1 VRRPWL
7 AEAPIGQGRVALA
20 ALFFAVIGAPTPCL
34 AQATDGPVGRILIMP
49 FENVKREGTI
59 FWLGEASSVLLAD
72 DLNASGLNAITR
84 QERRQAFER
93 LQVPVSAVLTDATV
107 IRIAQLVGADQ
118 VIVGSLQRDA
128 DGLVVRARSLALD
141 AGRVQSDVTERG
153 PIPDLFAIF
162 DRIARRLVPASARS
176 TTGAGEAERPP
187 IAAFENFIKG
197 LLAGTPATAV
207 NFLKAALTTF
217 PRYDRARLALWDVY
231 ADQGDHQRALA
242 AVQSV
247 PPASPLARRARF
259 LAGVSQ
265 LNLKKLDD
273 AFGTYKALIDQQP
286 TPTVLNNLGVVQF
299 RRGGNPQSGLPTY
312 YFDRAAQA
320 DPDDPD
326 YFFNLGYAYWDA
338 HDYAAAMYWLRETV
352 RRSPADGEAHFVLGA
367 ALAAS
372 GKAAEST
379 REKELARRLSSTF
392 DEWAKRPAADQ
403 VPRGLERVKNN
414 EVELPHARRIDTKI
428 MEPGQRDQQ
437 ELATFYLDRA
447 RRLFQQESDRAAAAE
462 LDRALY
468 LSPYL
473 APAHLLLGR
482 IHLRNGRVREA
493 IDALKISLWSAETA
507 EAHAVLADAFV
518 HSKEVEA
525 ARAEAGRALALDP
538 SSSEAKRLVD
548 MLKSP

>member
-1 VRRPWL
+1 MRR
-7 AEAPIGQGRVALA
+7 LA
-20 ALFFAVIGAPTPCL
+20 AAALLLAVSGALHPCL
-34 AQATDGPVGRILIMP
+34 AQASDNRASSILVMP
-49 FENVKREGTI
+49 FENVKRDGTI

-72 DLNASGLNAITR
+72 DLNAFGLHAITR
-84 QERRQAFER
+84 PERQQAFDR
-93 LQVPVSAVLTDATV
+93 LQVPSSAVLTDATV
-107 IRIAQLVGADQ
+107 IRIAQLVGAAQ

-128 DGLVVRARSLALD
+128 DELVVRARSLALD
-141 AGRVQSDVTERG
+141 VGRVQADVTERG

-162 DRIARRLVPASARS
+162 DRIALRLAPPPIRS
-176 TTGAGEAERPP
+176 TTGAAEAERPP
-187 IAAFENFIKG
+187 IAAFETFIKG

-207 NFLKAALTTF
+207 NYLNAALTTF

-231 ADQGDHQRALA
+231 AEQGNHQRALA
-242 AVQSV
+242 AVQPV
-247 PPASPLARRARF
+247 PPASPWGRRARF

-273 AFGTYKALIDQQP
+273 AFGTYKALADQEP
-286 TPTVLNNLGVVQF
+286 TPTVLNNLGVVQL
-299 RRGGNPQSGLPTY
+299 RRGGNPQSGVPTY
-312 YFDRAAQA
+312 YFDKAAQA
-320 DPDDPD
+320 DPGDPD
-326 YFFNLGYAYWDA
+326 YFFNLGYAYWEA
-338 HDYAAAMYWLRETV
+338 HDYPAAMYWLRETV
-352 RRSPADGEAHFVLGA
+352 RRSPSDGDAHFVLGA

-372 GKAAEST
+372 GNAAESL
-379 REKELARRLSSTF
+379 REKELARRLSSTYE
-392 DEWAKRPAADQ
+392 EWEKRPAADQ

-428 MEPGQRDQQ
+428 AETGQRNQQ

-447 RRLFQQESDRAAAAE
+447 RRLFQQESDREAVAE

-473 APAHLLLGR
+473 ADAHLLLGR

-507 EAHAVLADAFV
+507 EAHTVLAAAYV
-518 HSKEVEA
+518 QSKEAVA
-525 ARAEAGRALALDP
+525 ARAEADRALALDP
-538 SSSEAKRLVD
+538 SSSEAKRLLD